1 MSEGCFEI
9 EDLERALE
17 LPADHPRR
25 RHLEECA
32 RCRSLADM
40 LRDFAT
46 EAVAPVESGFAAVDA
61 SLRAEIAEITG
72 VPEALAEVEPAPRAA
87 EVPAAPSRK
96 PWWSFGAPRPAL
108 AFAALLVVASA
119 GVALWRANAPAPVLR
134 DASGTGA
141 GAFATLPAKAI
152 AGGLELTWFSEP
164 GADAYRVVF
173 LDGSLRDVARTAP
186 SADTSF
192 VLAPASL
199 PDGLVHG
206 AEVAWQVE
214 ALAGG
219 DVVATTS
226 ARPLR
231 VP

>member
-96 PWWSFGAPRPAL
+96 PWWSWPRLQPAL
-108 AFAALLVVASA
+108 AFASVLVVCAV
-119 GVALWRANAPAPVLR
+119 GVALWRKNESAPLMR
-134 DASGTGA
+134 DASGSGA
-141 GAFATLPAKAI
+141 GAFATAPERAV
-152 AGGLELTWFSEP
+152 AGGLELAWTAEP
-164 GADAYRVVF
+164 GADAYRIVF
-173 LDGSLRDVARTAP
+173 LDGSLREVARTAAL
-186 SADTSF
+186 SGTRF
-192 VLAPASL
+192 VLDPAAL
-199 PDGLVHG
+199 PDGLSRG
-206 AEVAWQVE
+206 ASVAWQVE

-219 DVVATTS
+219 DVVTTT
-226 ARPLR
+226 APRALV